1 MIKGDI
7 VLVLFPFTDLTGN
20 KYRPAVVLASSTIDV
35 TVCFVSSQL
44 KWKEEHDLEINP
56 TPSNGLKV
64 ISLVRV
70 MKIMTIDNELVAGKL
85 GVLDINEIEN
95 LNHSLVKV
103 FSL

>member
-7 VLVLFPFTDLTGN
+7 VLVLFPFTDLKEN
-20 KYRPAVVLASSTIDV
+20 KYRPAVVLTASSLDV

-44 KWKEEHDLEINP
+44 KWKEEHDLEVNP
-56 TPSNGLKV
+56 TTSNGLKV

-70 MKIMTIDNELVAGKL
+70 RKIMTIDNELVAGKL
-85 GVLDINEIEN
+85 GALDANEIEN

-103 FSL
+103 FNL

>member
-7 VLVLFPFTDLTGN
+7 VLVLFPFTDLIGN
-20 KYRPAVVLASSTIDV
+20 KYRPAVVLASSSLDV

-44 KWKEEHDLEINP
+44 KWKEEHDFEINP
-56 TPSNGLKV
+56 TSSNGLKM

-70 MKIMTIDNELVAGKL
+70 RKIMTIDNELVAGKL
-85 GVLDINEIEN
+85 GALDINEIES
-95 LNHSLVKV
+95 LNRSLVKV